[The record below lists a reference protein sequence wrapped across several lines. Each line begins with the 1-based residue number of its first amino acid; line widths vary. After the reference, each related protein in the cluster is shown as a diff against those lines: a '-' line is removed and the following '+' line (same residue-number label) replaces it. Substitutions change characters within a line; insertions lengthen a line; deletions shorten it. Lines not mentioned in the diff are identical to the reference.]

1 MGNAVRTTIDLPVPP
16 DQVWEVIMDPNQ
28 LDEWVTIH
36 RRVGKVSDSPLV
48 EGSTMEQVLCL
59 RGVPFKVKW
68 TVKEAEP
75 GKLAVM
81 EGKGPARSIAII
93 RDELD
98 EIDGGTRFSYVN
110 EFKPP
115 LGPLGNAANRVLVGG
130 VSEREAHASL
140 KQLKALLTSS

>member
-1 MGNAVRTTIDLPVPP
+1 MSNAVRTTIDLPVPP
-16 DQVWEVIMDPNQ
+16 EKVWEVIMDPNQ

-36 RRVGKVSDSPLV
+36 RRVGKISDSPLV

-68 TVKEAEP
+68 TVKEADP

-81 EGKGPARSIAII
+81 EGKGPARSTAII
-93 RDELD
+93 RDELS
-98 EIDGGTRFSYVN
+98 EIEGGTRFSYVN

-115 LGPLGNAANRVLVGG
+115 LGPLGAAANRVLVGG
-130 VSEREAHASL
+130 VSEREAKASL
-140 KQLKALLTSS
+140 EQLKGLFER